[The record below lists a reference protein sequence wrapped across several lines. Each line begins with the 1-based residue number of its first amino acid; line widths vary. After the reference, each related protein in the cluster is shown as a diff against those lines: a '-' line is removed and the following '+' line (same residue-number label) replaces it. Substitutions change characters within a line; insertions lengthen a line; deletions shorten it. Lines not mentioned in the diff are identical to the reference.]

1 MKILSYLLKQINLL
15 NLILLIIIILFANF
29 VILPML
35 NIEIKY
41 SPAAS
46 KKPVESD
53 ETKEE
58 KSAQNQMPPYLD
70 YIMVAEDNLFH
81 PERKIPVEKKD
92 EKVMPKPELI
102 LYGTLITDGIS
113 YAYVEDKKSVRTTP
127 GRGKRQIVL
136 RNGDSI
142 SGFVLK
148 EIHPDRIV
156 LSRGEESMTVNLM
169 DKSKVRESSGAPS
182 PSTAPAQKTVPP
194 QQRLF
199 RPPQSPVPQPMPQPG
214 VEPPIEE

>member
-1 MKILSYLLKQINLL
+1 MKILSYFLRQINLL

-41 SPAAS
+41 SSAVSKRPA
-46 KKPVESD
+46 ESD

-58 KSAQNQMPPYLD
+58 KSAQSQMPPYLD

-92 EKVMPKPELI
+92 EKALPKPELV

-113 YAYVEDKKSVRTTP
+113 YAYVEDKKSIRTTP
-127 GRGKRQIVL
+127 GRGKRQVVL

-142 SGFVLK
+142 SGFILK

-156 LSRGEESMTVNLM
+156 LTKGEESMTVNLM
-169 DKSKVRESSGAPS
+169 DKSKVREGVPAPS
-182 PSTAPAQKTVPP
+182 SMQTPTPKQPP
-194 QQRLF
+194 FTQQPRPF
-199 RPPQSPVPQPMPQPG
+199 RPPQTPPFPAQPMQEPT
-214 VEPPIEE
+214 VEE